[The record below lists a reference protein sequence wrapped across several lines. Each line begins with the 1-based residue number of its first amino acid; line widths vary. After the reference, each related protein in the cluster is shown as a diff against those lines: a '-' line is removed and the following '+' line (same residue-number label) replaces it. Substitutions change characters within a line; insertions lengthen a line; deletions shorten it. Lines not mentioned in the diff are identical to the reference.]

1 MNFTEKIE
9 HINLKNIKYDN
20 LIKISIPGDMNCFF
34 HSVLRS
40 FCTTY
45 INSDNLIRRKIVEN
59 IKIKLADHLEH
70 IDKKSCL
77 MIYDTLSKG
86 TLREFSENVTD
97 YSLNNMQ
104 KELKTNSAVDNVYI
118 ELVSNVFDID
128 IYIFNLTKEDIYL
141 TGTDF
146 NLYYKERNSIFIGY
160 IEPFGENSV
169 GHFEVIGLKN
179 NGNIMS

>member
-1 MNFTEKIE
+1 
-9 HINLKNIKYDN
+9 
-20 LIKISIPGDMNCFF
+20 
-34 HSVLRS
+34 
-40 FCTTY
+40 
-45 INSDNLIRRKIVEN
+45 
-59 IKIKLADHLEH
+59 
-70 IDKKSCL
+70 

-179 NGNIMS
+179 NGNINTFFRHDHSFVKYIRNRYKNFFPDKN